1 MGTAK
6 IKLYVIG
13 TVKSELRKL
22 ILLLLVGTVKSELQ
36 KLNLI
41 VMAL

>member
-13 TVKSELRKL
+13 TVKFELRKL
-22 ILLLLVGTVKSELQ
+22 ILLLLVGTVKSKLR